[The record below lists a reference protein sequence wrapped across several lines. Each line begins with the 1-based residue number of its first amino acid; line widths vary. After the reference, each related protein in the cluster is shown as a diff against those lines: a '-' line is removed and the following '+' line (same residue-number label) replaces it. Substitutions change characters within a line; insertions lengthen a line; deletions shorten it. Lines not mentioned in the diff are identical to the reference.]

1 MSKQHYIASTP
12 PSINPHIS
20 PFFSKFY
27 EISDNPSTHEEYARS
42 FTDDATVIMGRKKV
56 EGYADVCSALHFSTT
71 YPPRSSSHVSTLITN

>member
-20 PFFSKFY
+20 HFFSKFY
-27 EISDNPSTHEEYARS
+27 EISDNPSTNEEYARS

-56 EGYADVCSALHFSTT
+56 EGYADVCSALPFSTT
-71 YPPRSSSHVSTLITN
+71 CPPRSSSHISIPMMN